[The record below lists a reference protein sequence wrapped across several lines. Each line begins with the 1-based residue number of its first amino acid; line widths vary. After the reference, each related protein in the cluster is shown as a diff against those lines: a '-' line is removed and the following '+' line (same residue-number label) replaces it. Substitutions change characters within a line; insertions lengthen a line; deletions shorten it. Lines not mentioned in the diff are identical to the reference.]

1 MGIVVLMTYFSV
13 YIPKNLVLMS
23 LPLLDLRA
31 EYDPKDDL
39 LDEEFMLKGKWY
51 QRKDLEVQL
60 DTFECMTLLL
70 SVERLL
76 L

>member
-1 MGIVVLMTYFSV
+1 MTYFSV

-23 LPLLDLRA
+23 LPLLDFRA